1 MPFCPKCKTEYPKEK
16 STCSVCGKKLVPNL
30 PAEPDSQN
38 DPYAGNEEALLVS
51 VNEGFPAEM
60 IEGSLRSAG
69 IPFIKKGH
77 CGPVGFAR
85 YDTKYDSLGADFYV
99 PSKLL
104 NRAKTLLPPVDGVN
118 YDDISDSDENS
129 GNLSD
134 SDENS
139 GNQPDSNGIS
149 DEDLPQSGGFKRIG
163 VTIAFLVLIILVIF
177 GVDYVMNIIRTLL
190 GYQ

>member
-1 MPFCPKCKTEYPKEK
+1 MIDMSFCPKCKTEYPDGRLA
-16 STCSVCGKKLVPNL
+16 CSVCGKKLVPNL
-30 PAEPDSQN
+30 SAEPDSIG
-38 DPYAGNEEALLVS
+38 DEALLVS

-85 YDTKYDSLGADFYV
+85 YDSKYDSLGADFYV

-104 NRAKTLLPPVDGVN
+104 KRAKELLPPLDGVI
-118 YDDISDSDENS
+118 YDDISDSDEDS
-129 GNLSD
+129 GEL
-134 SDENS
+134 
-139 GNQPDSNGIS
+139 PDSNQIP
-149 DEDLPQSGGFKRIG
+149 DEEPSESGGAKRIA
-163 VTIAFLVLIILVIF
+163 VTIGFLVLIVLVIF
-177 GVDYVMNIIRTLL
+177 GVDYVMNLIRAML